1 MITIGTK
8 VAILPCDDYRN
19 RFIGTQGIV
28 QRYYHNKVG
37 VKIDGCKNPESEF
50 GVFWFREES
59 LAVIPT
65 NAIRD
70 DAIRQIIFSGPKT
83 IVIWSDGSK
92 TIVSCSKDDTY
103 DGYIGFCAAV
113 AKKMFGSTSQVK
125 KVIDKY
131 IKIDDRNFW
140 YDDKSPK
147 KILYLCDGGQC
158 ETCSNECNHTTDIDH
173 AKNFNKEFGVYVE
186 KENNYAENQ

>member
-1 MITIGTK
+1 M
-8 VAILPCDDYRN
+8 
-19 RFIGTQGIV
+19 
-28 QRYYHNKVG
+28 
-37 VKIDGCKNPESEF
+37 
-50 GVFWFREES
+50 
-59 LAVIPT
+59 IPT

-131 IKIDDRNFW
+131 IKE
-140 YDDKSPK
+140 DK
-147 KILYLCDGGQC
+147 
-158 ETCSNECNHTTDIDH
+158 
-173 AKNFNKEFGVYVE
+173 
-186 KENNYAENQ
+186 

>member
-28 QRYYHNKVG
+28 QKYYHNKVG

-125 KVIDKY
+125 KVIDMY
-131 IKIDDRNFW
+131 IDDRNFW

-147 KILYLCDGGQC
+147 KILYLCDGGHC

>member
-37 VKIDGCKNPESEF
+37 VKIDGCKN
-50 GVFWFREES
+50 EES

-131 IKIDDRNFW
+131 IKEG
-140 YDDKSPK
+140 K
-147 KILYLCDGGQC
+147 
-158 ETCSNECNHTTDIDH
+158 
-173 AKNFNKEFGVYVE
+173 
-186 KENNYAENQ
+186 

>member
-8 VAILPCDDYRN
+8 VAILPSDDYRN
-19 RFIGTQGIV
+19 RFIGAKGIV

-65 NAIRD
+65 NVFKD
-70 DAIRQIIFSGPKT
+70 DVIRQVIFSGLKT
-83 IVIWSDGSK
+83 ILIWSDGSK
-92 TIVSCSKDDTY
+92 TIVSCGENDAY
-103 DGYIGFCAAV
+103 DRYTGFCAAV

-125 KVIDKY
+125 KIIEK
-131 IKIDDRNFW
+131 
-140 YDDKSPK
+140 
-147 KILYLCDGGQC
+147 C
-158 ETCSNECNHTTDIDH
+158 
-173 AKNFNKEFGVYVE
+173 AKEGK
-186 KENNYAENQ
+186 

>member
-28 QRYYHNKVG
+28 QRYYHNKVV
-37 VKIDGCKNPESEF
+37 VKIDGCKNPESVF

-131 IKIDDRNFW
+131 IKEG
-140 YDDKSPK
+140 K
-147 KILYLCDGGQC
+147 
-158 ETCSNECNHTTDIDH
+158 
-173 AKNFNKEFGVYVE
+173 
-186 KENNYAENQ
+186 

>member
-92 TIVSCSKDDTY
+92 TIVSCSKDDTSLKQIS
-103 DGYIGFCAAV
+103 D
-113 AKKMFGSTSQVK
+113 T
-125 KVIDKY
+125 
-131 IKIDDRNFW
+131 
-140 YDDKSPK
+140 PP
-147 KILYLCDGGQC
+147 
-158 ETCSNECNHTTDIDH
+158 
-173 AKNFNKEFGVYVE
+173 
-186 KENNYAENQ
+186 

>member
-59 LAVIPT
+59 LAVILT

-131 IKIDDRNFW
+131 
-140 YDDKSPK
+140 
-147 KILYLCDGGQC
+147 
-158 ETCSNECNHTTDIDH
+158 T
-173 AKNFNKEFGVYVE
+173 KEG
-186 KENNYAENQ
+186 K

>member
-19 RFIGTQGIV
+19 YFIGAKGIV
-28 QRYYHNKVG
+28 QRYYHDKVG

-50 GVFWFREES
+50 GIFWFREES

-65 NAIRD
+65 NAIID
-70 DAIRQIIFSGPKT
+70 DTISQIIFSGPKT

-103 DGYIGFCAAV
+103 DGYTGFCAAV

-125 KVIDKY
+125 KVIEKHIKEDK
-131 IKIDDRNFW
+131 RCMN
-140 YDDKSPK
+140 KS
-147 KILYLCDGGQC
+147 
-158 ETCSNECNHTTDIDH
+158 
-173 AKNFNKEFGVYVE
+173 
-186 KENNYAENQ
+186 

>member
-8 VAILPCDDYRN
+8 VTILPCDDYRN
-19 RFIGTQGIV
+19 RFSGAQGIV
-28 QRYYHNKVG
+28 QRCYHDKVG

-103 DGYIGFCAAV
+103 DSYTGFCAAV

-125 KVIDKY
+125 KIIEK
-131 IKIDDRNFW
+131 
-140 YDDKSPK
+140 
-147 KILYLCDGGQC
+147 C
-158 ETCSNECNHTTDIDH
+158 
-173 AKNFNKEFGVYVE
+173 AKEGK
-186 KENNYAENQ
+186 

>member
-50 GVFWFREES
+50 GVFWFKEES

-103 DGYIGFCAAV
+103 DGYAGFCAAV

-125 KVIDKY
+125 RVIEKY
-131 IKIDDRNFW
+131 
-140 YDDKSPK
+140 
-147 KILYLCDGGQC
+147 
-158 ETCSNECNHTTDIDH
+158 T
-173 AKNFNKEFGVYVE
+173 KEG
-186 KENNYAENQ
+186 K

>member
-28 QRYYHNKVG
+28 QKYYHNKVG

-83 IVIWSDGSK
+83 IDEVYVSRPCEDG
-92 TIVSCSKDDTY
+92 
-103 DGYIGFCAAV
+103 
-113 AKKMFGSTSQVK
+113 K
-125 KVIDKY
+125 KVCMIRVRDIKY
-131 IKIDDRNFW
+131 IEPVELRCKHYIPN
-140 YDDKSPK
+140 
-147 KILYLCDGGQC
+147 
-158 ETCSNECNHTTDIDH
+158 T
-173 AKNFNKEFGVYVE
+173 GV
-186 KENNYAENQ
+186 NIR

>member
-1 MITIGTK
+1 M
-8 VAILPCDDYRN
+8 
-19 RFIGTQGIV
+19 
-28 QRYYHNKVG
+28 
-37 VKIDGCKNPESEF
+37 
-50 GVFWFREES
+50 
-59 LAVIPT
+59 IPT

-103 DGYIGFCAAV
+103 DDYIGFCAAV

-131 IKIDDRNFW
+131 IKEG
-140 YDDKSPK
+140 K
-147 KILYLCDGGQC
+147 
-158 ETCSNECNHTTDIDH
+158 
-173 AKNFNKEFGVYVE
+173 
-186 KENNYAENQ
+186 